1 MMRRSSRLAC
11 IAAVLIALGLDAAA
25 ADALDDAGTLL
36 RKGQAAEALTRVDAI
51 LKDNPKDV
59 RARFLRGVILS
70 EQQKTNDAI
79 AVFRS
84 VSEERPELP
93 EPYNNLGVLY
103 AGQGRYDEA
112 RRALETAIV
121 ADPKYATAHENLGD
135 VYARMAAQSYE
146 LAGKLDAKGT
156 SARTKLKL
164 IDQLLAK

>member
-1 MMRRSSRLAC
+1 MRRSSRLAGLVG
-11 IAAVLIALGLDAAA
+11 VLFALGPPLARADAVDDAAA
-25 ADALDDAGTLL
+25 LL
-36 RKGQAAEALTRVDAI
+36 RKGRSEAALDRVDAF

-70 EQQKTNDAI
+70 EQRKPNEAI
-79 AVFRS
+79 SVFRS
-84 VSEERPELP
+84 VSDDRPELP

-103 AGQGRYDEA
+103 AGQGRYEEA
-112 RRALETAIV
+112 RRALESAIL

-146 LAGKLDAKGT
+146 RAGKLDPKGA

-164 IDQLLAK
+164 IDQLFAN

>member
-1 MMRRSSRLAC
+1 MRRSSYLAG
-11 IAAVLIALGLDAAA
+11 IAGVLIALGLGLAR
-25 ADALDDAGTLL
+25 ADGVDDATALL
-36 RKGQAAEALTRVDAI
+36 RKGQPVEALARVDGF

-70 EQQKTNDAI
+70 EQQKTGDAI
-79 AVFRS
+79 AAFRS
-84 VSEERPELP
+84 VSEDRPEMP

-112 RRALETAIV
+112 RRALETAV
-121 ADPKYATAHENLGD
+121 LADPKYATAHENLGD

-164 IDQLLAK
+164 IDQLFAK

>member
-1 MMRRSSRLAC
+1 MRRSSRLAC
-11 IAAVLIALGLDAAA
+11 IAVVLIALGLGPAR
-25 ADALDDAGTLL
+25 ADSVDDATALL
-36 RKGQAAEALTRVDAI
+36 RKGQPTEALARVDGF

-70 EQQKTNDAI
+70 EQQKTGDAI

-84 VSEERPELP
+84 VSEDRPEMP

-112 RRALETAIV
+112 RRALETAIL

-135 VYARMAAQSYE
+135 LYARMAAQAYD
-146 LAGKLDAKGT
+146 LAGKLDTKGT

-164 IDQLLAK
+164 IDQLFAK